1 VWVFQDLGYES
12 GGEGS
17 LFRGWRGQVD
27 DVAGS
32 WLMDL
37 CACMCLHKSVS
48 VGKGDG
54 EQRAAAASKTGAR
67 KALPSHKVNPK
78 RGNEERVSGG
88 RNLERL
94 GLGRAE
100 TSPY

>member
-1 VWVFQDLGYES
+1 MWVFQDLGYES

-48 VGKGDG
+48 VGKVDG
-54 EQRAAAASKTGAR
+54 EQRAAGSKQDGRSQGSSKSILSVGTR
-67 KALPSHKVNPK
+67 
-78 RGNEERVSGG
+78 NE
-88 RNLERL
+88 
-94 GLGRAE
+94 
-100 TSPY
+100 